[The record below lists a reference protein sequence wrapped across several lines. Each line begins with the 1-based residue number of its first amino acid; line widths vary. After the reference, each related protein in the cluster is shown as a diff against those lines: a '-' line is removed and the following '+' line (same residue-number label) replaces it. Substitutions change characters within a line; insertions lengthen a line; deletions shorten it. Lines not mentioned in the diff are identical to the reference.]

1 MTRRDAEF
9 QTVRSEGGLLP
20 PDLLRR
26 VLDPAGELPGV
37 RPEDYGLPR
46 GDRLGEVIVPG
57 WNRLLRHWSDFRE
70 AAAGL
75 REDEAGTALTNDR
88 WTLPLLRELGFGP
101 LLASAAP
108 AVAGRSWAIARFLGP
123 APVHLVGCH
132 VNLDRRSPGVRGA
145 ARANPHGLVQ
155 EFLNRSDG
163 HLWAIVS
170 NGLQLRL
177 LRDSRALSR
186 QSFLEFDLEAM
197 FAGEVYSDFVLLWL
211 TAHATRFAPRGDG
224 GPETCRLEAWTEE
237 ARKQGAR
244 ALGDLRGGVERAL
257 RTLGQG
263 LTSHPRN
270 LRLRDALRSG
280 ALAPS
285 DLHGQLLRIVYR
297 LIFLFVAEDRTLEGR
312 PLLHPPDGSG
322 TAATARERYAA
333 HYGTARLRGLAGAVK
348 GGRHGD
354 LWRQFGLVAAA
365 LSGDPSLAPARRH
378 LALPALGGFL
388 WDPESTA
395 ALNDAELANCDFL
408 DALRDLAFIRR
419 GNALRPVDYRS
430 LGAEELGGVYESLL
444 ALTPRVGADG
454 ADFKFAEFA
463 GNERKTTGSYYTPD
477 SLVQCL
483 LDSALDPVVEDAV
496 RGKSGREAEKAI
508 LELNILDPA
517 VGSGHFL
524 IGAARRLARR
534 LARARATA
542 DGESEPSPL
551 LYQRALRDVIGRC
564 LYGVDINP
572 MAAEL
577 CRVGLWLEA
586 LEPGKPLSFLDRR
599 IRVGDSL
606 LGVLDP
612 AVMARGVPGQAYK
625 PLTGDDKAV
634 CRDLKARNRR
644 AGASVQPGL
653 FDEAGVRRVAT
664 AVSGLDD
671 MPEDTLA
678 DIDRK
683 RAAWEAARTA
693 DARRR
698 ETLRG
703 NLFTGAFLAPKT
715 ADDMDAVP
723 LTEDLNRLDRD
734 MPMRRRVERAAGD
747 LALRH
752 RYFHWPLEFPEVMTA
767 GGFDVVLGN
776 PPWERIKLQEKEFF
790 AARAPEIARARN
802 KAARERLIQALVA
815 TDAPPADRALY
826 GEFQKA
832 KHTAEVASHFI
843 RSSGRFP
850 LTAVADMNTYALFA
864 ETFLQLLAPSGR
876 AGIVVQSGI
885 ATDYGTRRFFREV
898 SETGRLISL
907 YDFENREGLFPGV
920 HRMMKF
926 CLLTLGASGNGSADF
941 TFFATNI
948 KHLADRRRHF
958 TLSTEDIHRI
968 NPNTRTMPVFRSRAD
983 AELTKKIYSHVP
995 PLIDDTRQ
1003 HNPWRI
1009 RFMTM
1014 FHMANDSNLFR
1025 ADEQLQEYGGIRDGV
1040 NWILG
1045 DATYLPLYEAKMIHQ
1060 FDHRWATYQI
1070 SGNSFRD
1077 VTAYEKANPEYEP
1090 APRYWV
1096 SDIEVRSRLEDI
1108 AWKRH
1113 WLMGWRDITNAT
1125 NERTV
1130 IATVFPRSAVG
1141 DKILAIIPDRIA
1153 RSFSAL
1159 CANLLS
1165 LPLDYVA
1172 RQKIGGTSL
1181 KYFYFKQLPVLPPS
1195 AYDAA
1200 KLDFIAPR
1208 VLELVYTSKA
1218 MQPFAEDFG
1227 YAGPPFAWNPER
1239 RAILRAELDAFYARL
1254 YGLTRDE
1261 LRFVLDPAD
1270 THGPDY
1276 PTETFR
1282 VLKKN
1287 EIREF
1292 GEYRT
1297 QRLVLEAWDR
1307 QAPGSVSTPAP
1318 NLSCADG
1325 GADTVRIFSVF
1336 CDESWRTTRGG
1347 GARVTVGAMICPLS
1361 EVHPCA
1367 EAMRSLKARYGAK
1380 PDFEVKWTKVSPA
1393 KADFYKEII
1402 DLFFHR
1408 DALRFVGAVAEPGT
1422 TPEEEERIP
1431 RHGMREEL
1439 DRRLLGAVLQ
1449 GPHRYRIYT
1458 GVTDTRGG
1466 ARLRRLRETVDAL
1479 PPGNGRPRVERIQQI
1494 RAGESELLQLTDLL
1508 TGALAWANRGR
1519 GGNAGKAAIV
1529 ARLQERFGQEAPGD
1543 SFAPQDPKFHVSTWR
1558 P

>member
-1 MTRRDAEF
+1 MTRRDAGF

-26 VLDPAGELPGV
+26 VLDPAGKLPGV

-46 GDRLGEVIVPG
+46 GERLGEVIVPG

-88 WTLPLLRELGFGP
+88 WTLPLLRELGFG
-101 LLASAAP
+101 LLPASAAP

-170 NGLQLRL
+170 NGLQLRV
-177 LRDSRALSR
+177 LRDSQALSR

-211 TAHATRFAPRGDG
+211 TAHATRFAPRGGG

-270 LRLRDALRSG
+270 LRLRDALRNG

-285 DLHGQLLRIVYR
+285 DLHGQLLRTVYR

-444 ALTPRVGADG
+444 ALTPRIGADG
-454 ADFKFAEFA
+454 AKFEFAEFA

-534 LARARATA
+534 LARARAAA
-542 DGESEPSPL
+542 DGEGEPSPL

-564 LYGVDINP
+564 LYGVDVNP

-606 LGVLDP
+606 LGILDP
-612 AVMARGVPGQAYK
+612 AVMARGIPGQAYK
-625 PLTGDDKAV
+625 ALTGDDKAV

-644 AGASVQPGL
+644 AGASVQTGL
-653 FDEAGVRRVAT
+653 FDEAGIGRIAT

-683 RAAWEAARTA
+683 RAAWETARA
-693 DARRR
+693 VDARRR

-703 NLFTGAFLAPKT
+703 DLFTGAFLAPKT
-715 ADDMDAVP
+715 ADGMDAVP

-752 RYFHWPLEFPEVMTA
+752 RYFHWPLEFPEVMAA

-790 AARAPEIARARN
+790 AARAPEIARAQN

-832 KHTAEVASHFI
+832 KHTAEAASHFI

-907 YDFENREGLFPGV
+907 FDFENRERLFPGIDS
-920 HRMMKF
+920 RMRF
-926 CLLTLGASGNGSADF
+926 CLLTLGAIGNGSADF

-983 AELTKKIYSHVP
+983 AELTKKIYEHVP
-995 PLIDDTRQ
+995 PLIDNTRQ
-1003 HNPWRI
+1003 LNPWGV
-1009 RFMTM
+1009 RFMRM
-1014 FHMANDSNLFR
+1014 FDMTADSELFAPSAR
-1025 ADEQLQEYGGIRDGV
+1025 LEGGIRT
-1040 NWILG
+1040 G
-1045 DATYLPLYEAKMIHQ
+1045 DMYEIQGMTYMPLYEAKMAHQ
-1060 FDHRWATYQI
+1060 FDHRWATYDQNAKSYRD
-1070 SGNSFRD
+1070 SGD
-1077 VTAYEKANPEYEP
+1077 VDKINAKFEI

-1096 SDIEVRSRLEDI
+1096 PEAEVHNRLADG
-1108 AWKRH
+1108 
-1113 WLMGWRDITNAT
+1113 GWRRNWLLGYRSISNAT

-1130 IATVFPRSAVG
+1130 ISSVIPKSAVG
-1141 DKILAIIPDRIA
+1141 NSFPVIFFGSEISVSQLLAFLAIW
-1153 RSFSAL
+1153 
-1159 CANLLS
+1159 NS
-1165 LPLDYVA
+1165 LPLDYIA
-1172 RQKIGGTSL
+1172 RQKMGGINL
-1181 KYFYFKQLPVLPPS
+1181 NYMYMKQMPIFHPS
-1195 AYDAA
+1195 QFGQGE
-1200 KLDFIAPR
+1200 LGFIVPR
-1208 VLELVYTSKA
+1208 VLELTYTSESLRAFAKDVGYVGS
-1218 MQPFAEDFG
+1218 PFQFDV
-1227 YAGPPFAWNPER
+1227 NR
-1239 RAILRAELDAFYARL
+1239 RAVLCAELDAFFAKM
-1254 YGLTRDE
+1254 YGLSRDN
-1261 LRFVLDPAD
+1261 LRFILDPSD
-1270 THGPDY
+1270 VHGPDY

-1287 EIREF
+1287 EIQEF

-1307 QAPGSVSTPAP
+1307 QAPGSGSIPAP
-1318 NLSCADG
+1318 NLARADG
-1325 GADTVRIFSVF
+1325 GADTVQTFSVF

-1347 GARVTVGAMICPLS
+1347 GARVTGGAMICPLS
-1361 EVHPCA
+1361 EVRPCA
-1367 EAMRSLKARYGAK
+1367 EAMRSLKVKYGAK
-1380 PDFEVKWTKVSPA
+1380 PDFEVKWSKVSPA
-1393 KADFYKEII
+1393 KADFYKEMI

-1422 TPEEEERIP
+1422 APEEEERIP

-1439 DRRLLGAVLQ
+1439 DRRLLGAALQ

-1458 GVTDTRGG
+1458 GVTDTHGG

-1479 PPGNGRPRVERIQQI
+1479 PPGAGRPRVERIQQI
-1494 RAGESELLQLTDLL
+1494 RARESELLQLADLL
-1508 TGALAWANRGR
+1508 TGALAWANRGL

>member
-1 MTRRDAEF
+1 MTRRNAEF

-26 VLDPAGELPGV
+26 VPDPAGGLPGV

-46 GDRLGEVIVPG
+46 GERLGEVITPC
-57 WNRLLRHWSDFRE
+57 WNRLLKHWSDFRE
-70 AAAGL
+70 AATGL
-75 REDEAGTALTNDR
+75 REDEAGTALTNER

-101 LLASAAP
+101 LPAGAAP
-108 AVAGRSWAIARFLGP
+108 RVAGRSWAIARFLGP

-132 VNLDRRSPGVRGA
+132 ANLDRRSPGVRGA

-163 HLWAIVS
+163 HLWAVVS

-177 LRDSRALSR
+177 LRDSQALSR

-270 LRLRDALRSG
+270 LRLRDALRTG

-312 PLLHPPDGSG
+312 PLLHPPDDSG

-333 HYGTARLRGLAGAVK
+333 HYGTARLRSLAGAIK

-419 GNALRPVDYRS
+419 GNALRPVDYRN

-454 ADFKFAEFA
+454 AKFEFAEFA

-496 RGKSGREAEKAI
+496 RGKAGYEAEKAI

-564 LYGVDINP
+564 LYGVDVNP

-606 LGVLDP
+606 LGILDP

-625 PLTGDDKAV
+625 ALTGDDKAV

-644 AGASVQPGL
+644 AGASVQTGL
-653 FDEAGVRRVAT
+653 FDETGVRRAAT
-664 AVSGLDD
+664 AVSELDD

-683 RAAWEAARTA
+683 RAAWEAARIA

-703 NLFTGAFLAPKT
+703 DLFAGAFLAPKT
-715 ADDMDAVP
+715 VDGMDAVP

-734 MPMRRRVERAAGD
+734 MPMRRRAVETACD
-747 LALRH
+747 LARRH
-752 RYFHWPLEFPEVMTA
+752 RCFHWTVEFPEVMAA

-776 PPWERIKLQEKEFF
+776 PPWERIKLQDREFF
-790 AARAPEIARARN
+790 AARAPDIARSPN
-802 KAARERLIQALVA
+802 KAARDRMIRRLADDDALPSDK
-815 TDAPPADRALY
+815 TLHR
-826 GEFQKA
+826 EFQSA
-832 KHTAEVASHFI
+832 RRDSEAVNCFI

-850 LTAVADMNTYALFA
+850 LTSRGDVNTYALFA
-864 ETFLQLLAPSGR
+864 ESFLQLLAPTGR
-876 AGIVVQSGI
+876 AGIIVPSGI
-885 ATDYGTRRFFREV
+885 ATDHNTRQFFESVSDENRLSSLYSFENEEFIFPSVHHSFRFCLMTLYGSGTSEENSAFVFFARRTDALHNSDRRFKLSKEDF
-898 SETGRLISL
+898 SL
-907 YDFENREGLFPGV
+907 
-920 HRMMKF
+920 
-926 CLLTLGASGNGSADF
+926 
-941 TFFATNI
+941 
-948 KHLADRRRHF
+948 
-958 TLSTEDIHRI
+958 I
-968 NPNTRTMPVFRSRAD
+968 NPNTRTAPIFRSRAD
-983 AELTKKIYSHVP
+983 AELTKKIYSFVP
-995 PLIDDTRQ
+995 VLIDEIRIADG
-1003 HNPWRI
+1003 NPWDI
-1009 RFMTM
+1009 RFMCM
-1014 FHMANDSNLFR
+1014 FHTANDSELFR
-1025 ADEQLQEYGGIRDGV
+1025 TSTQMEKAGGKRIGV
-1040 NWILG
+1040 NWAVSG
-1045 DATYLPLYEAKMIHQ
+1045 DSEYVSLYEAKMIHQ
-1060 FDHRWATYQI
+1060 FDHRWATYDENDGAVRDI
-1070 SGNSFRD
+1070 ACHEKENSGIES
-1077 VTAYEKANPEYEP
+1077 TPH
-1090 APRYWV
+1090 YWV
-1096 SDIEVRSRLEDI
+1096 PVHDVAERLDG
-1108 AWKRH
+1108 AGWRRN
-1113 WLMGWRDITNAT
+1113 WLMGWLNITSAHVL
-1125 NERTV
+1125 RTT
-1130 IATVFPRSAVG
+1130 IAAAIPRTAVS
-1141 DKILAIIPDRIA
+1141 D
-1153 RSFSAL
+1153 
-1159 CANLLS
+1159 S
-1165 LPLDYVA
+1165 LPLFFLGTDILPRLWAVHLANWNSLVLDYVA
-1172 RQKIGGTSL
+1172 RQKVGGNHLTYSCV
-1181 KYFYFKQLPVLPPS
+1181 KQLPILRPE
-1195 AYDAA
+1195 AYGDREIE
-1200 KLDFIAPR
+1200 FIVPR
-1208 VLELVYTSKA
+1208 VLELTYTSNA
-1218 MQPFAEDFG
+1218 IRPFARDIG
-1227 YAGPPFAWNPER
+1227 YEGAPFRFDSER
-1239 RAILRAELDAFYARL
+1239 RAILRAELDAIFANL
-1254 YGLTRDE
+1254 YGLSRDE
-1261 LRFVLDPAD
+1261 LRFILDPSD
-1270 THGPDY
+1270 THGPAY

-1297 QRLVLEAWDR
+1297 QRLVLQAWDR
-1307 QAPGSVSTPAP
+1307 LV
-1318 NLSCADG
+1318 
-1325 GADTVRIFSVF
+1325 
-1336 CDESWRTTRGG
+1336 
-1347 GARVTVGAMICPLS
+1347 
-1361 EVHPCA
+1361 
-1367 EAMRSLKARYGAK
+1367 
-1380 PDFEVKWTKVSPA
+1380 
-1393 KADFYKEII
+1393 
-1402 DLFFHR
+1402 
-1408 DALRFVGAVAEPGT
+1408 
-1422 TPEEEERIP
+1422 
-1431 RHGMREEL
+1431 
-1439 DRRLLGAVLQ
+1439 
-1449 GPHRYRIYT
+1449 
-1458 GVTDTRGG
+1458 
-1466 ARLRRLRETVDAL
+1466 
-1479 PPGNGRPRVERIQQI
+1479 
-1494 RAGESELLQLTDLL
+1494 AGEID
-1508 TGALAWANRGR
+1508 
-1519 GGNAGKAAIV
+1519 
-1529 ARLQERFGQEAPGD
+1529 
-1543 SFAPQDPKFHVSTWR
+1543 
-1558 P
+1558 

>member
-1 MTRRDAEF
+1 MTRRDAGF

-101 LLASAAP
+101 LPASAAP

-177 LRDSRALSR
+177 LRDSQALSR

-257 RTLGQG
+257 RTLGRG

-606 LGVLDP
+606 LGILDP

-625 PLTGDDKAV
+625 ALTGDDKAV

-644 AGASVQPGL
+644 AGASVQTGL
-653 FDEAGVRRVAT
+653 FDEAGIGRIVT
-664 AVSGLDD
+664 AVTGIDD

-683 RAAWEAARTA
+683 RAAWETARA
-693 DARRR
+693 VDARRR
-698 ETLRG
+698 EALRG

-715 ADDMDAVP
+715 ADGMGAVP

-734 MPMRRRVERAAGD
+734 MPMRLRAVDAARD
-747 LALRH
+747 LAKRH
-752 RYFHWPLEFPEVMTA
+752 RCFHWPVEFPEVMAA

-790 AARAPEIARARN
+790 AARAPEIAQARN
-802 KAARERLIQALVA
+802 KAARERVIQALVA
-815 TDAPPADRALY
+815 TDAPPADRALH

-832 KHTAEVASHFI
+832 KHTVEVASHFI

-968 NPNTRTMPVFRSRAD
+968 NPNTRTMPVLRSRAD
-983 AELTKKIYSHVP
+983 AELTKKIYEHVP
-995 PLIDDTRQ
+995 LLINDARQ
-1003 HNPWRI
+1003 YNPWAI

-1014 FHMANDSNLFR
+1014 FHMANDSDFFVPSARLR
-1025 ADEQLQEYGGIRDGV
+1025 DGIRK
-1040 NWILG
+1040 G
-1045 DATYLPLYEAKMIHQ
+1045 DVYEIQGMKYMPLYEAKMTHQ
-1060 FDHRWATYQI
+1060 FDHRWATYDRNAKSYHASSDAAKINTQ
-1070 SGNSFRD
+1070 FE
-1077 VTAYEKANPEYEP
+1077 VM
-1090 APRYWV
+1090 PRYWV
-1096 SDIEVRSRLEDI
+1096 PEAEVHARLVDAGWMRNWLLGYRRISRAAD
-1108 AWKRH
+1108 A
-1113 WLMGWRDITNAT
+1113 
-1125 NERTV
+1125 RTV
-1130 IATVFPRSAVG
+1130 ISSVIPKSAVG
-1141 DKILAIIPDRIA
+1141 DSFPVILCGSELPVFHLLAFLAIW
-1153 RSFSAL
+1153 
-1159 CANLLS
+1159 NS
-1165 LPLDYVA
+1165 LPLDYIM
-1172 RQKIGGTSL
+1172 RQKIGGINL
-1181 KYFYFKQLPVLPPS
+1181 NYMYMKQMPIFHPS
-1195 AYDAA
+1195 KFSQRD
-1200 KLDFIAPR
+1200 LDFIGPR
-1208 VLELVYTSKA
+1208 ALELTYTSESLRE
-1218 MQPFAEDFG
+1218 FAKDVG
-1227 YAGPPFAWNPER
+1227 YAGKPFLFDVGR
-1239 RAILRAELDAFYARL
+1239 RAMLRAELDAFFARM
-1254 YGLTRDE
+1254 YGLSHDD
-1261 LRFVLDPAD
+1261 LRFILETSDIRGA
-1270 THGPDY
+1270 DY

-1287 EIREF
+1287 EMREF

-1297 QRLVLEAWDR
+1297 RRLVLQAW
-1307 QAPGSVSTPAP
+1307 
-1318 NLSCADG
+1318 N
-1325 GADTVRIFSVF
+1325 
-1336 CDESWRTTRGG
+1336 
-1347 GARVTVGAMICPLS
+1347 
-1361 EVHPCA
+1361 
-1367 EAMRSLKARYGAK
+1367 
-1380 PDFEVKWTKVSPA
+1380 
-1393 KADFYKEII
+1393 
-1402 DLFFHR
+1402 
-1408 DALRFVGAVAEPGT
+1408 
-1422 TPEEEERIP
+1422 
-1431 RHGMREEL
+1431 
-1439 DRRLLGAVLQ
+1439 RLA
-1449 GPHRYRIYT
+1449 
-1458 GVTDTRGG
+1458 
-1466 ARLRRLRETVDAL
+1466 
-1479 PPGNGRPRVERIQQI
+1479 
-1494 RAGESELLQLTDLL
+1494 AGEI
-1508 TGALAWANRGR
+1508 G
-1519 GGNAGKAAIV
+1519 
-1529 ARLQERFGQEAPGD
+1529 
-1543 SFAPQDPKFHVSTWR
+1543 
-1558 P
+1558 

>member
-177 LRDSRALSR
+177 LRDSHALSR

-508 LELNILDPA
+508 LKLNILDPA

-564 LYGVDINP
+564 LYGVDVNP

-644 AGASVQPGL
+644 AGASVQTGL
-653 FDEAGVRRVAT
+653 FDEAGIGRIVT

-683 RAAWEAARTA
+683 RAAWETARA
-693 DARRR
+693 VDARRR

-703 NLFTGAFLAPKT
+703 DLFTGAFLAPKT
-715 ADDMDAVP
+715 VDGMDAVP

-734 MPMRRRVERAAGD
+734 MPMRRRAAEVSRD
-747 LALRH
+747 LAQRH
-752 RYFHWPLEFPEVMTA
+752 RCFHWPLEFPEVMAA
-767 GGFDVVLGN
+767 GGFDVMLGN
-776 PPWERIKLQEKEFF
+776 PPWERIKLQDREFF
-790 AARAPEIARARN
+790 AARAPDIAQAPN
-802 KAARERLIQALVA
+802 KAARDRMIRRLADDNAL
-815 TDAPPADRALY
+815 PSEKALY
-826 GEFQKA
+826 REFQSA
-832 KHTAEVASHFI
+832 KRDSEAVSCFV
-843 RSSGRFP
+843 RGSGRFP
-850 LTAVADMNTYALFA
+850 LTSTGDINTYALFA
-864 ETFLQLLAPSGR
+864 ESFLQLLAPTGR
-876 AGIVVQSGI
+876 AGIVVPSGI
-885 ATDYGTRRFFREV
+885 ATDHNTRKFFECV
-898 SETGRLISL
+898 SDENRLSSL
-907 YDFENREGLFPGV
+907 YSFENEEFIFPSV
-920 HRMMKF
+920 HHSFRF
-926 CLLTLGASGNGSADF
+926 CLLTLCGRHTAEEETAF
-941 TFFATNI
+941 VFFARRTDALRN
-948 KHLADRRRHF
+948 LDRRF
-958 TLSTEDIHRI
+958 KLSKEDFSLI
-968 NPNTRTMPVFRSRAD
+968 NPNTRTAPIFRSRAD
-983 AELTKKIYSHVP
+983 AELTKKIYSFVP
-995 PLIDDTRQ
+995 VLIGENGNTGG
-1003 HNPWRI
+1003 NIWNV
-1009 RFMTM
+1009 RFMCM
-1014 FHMANDSNLFR
+1014 FHTANDSELFR
-1025 ADEQLQEYGGIRDGV
+1025 TAAQLKQEVGKRKGMNWAVPGDGEYV
-1040 NWILG
+1040 S
-1045 DATYLPLYEAKMIHQ
+1045 LYEAKMIHQ
-1060 FDHRWATYQI
+1060 FDHRWATYDENN
-1070 SGNSFRD
+1070 GAVRD
-1077 VTAYEKANPEYEP
+1077 IACREKKNPGTESM
-1090 APRYWV
+1090 PRYWV
-1096 SDIEVRSRLEDI
+1096 SAHDMAERLDGAGWHRDWI
-1108 AWKRH
+1108 
-1113 WLMGWRDITNAT
+1113 MGWRNITSAHVL
-1125 NERTV
+1125 RTT
-1130 IATVFPRSAVG
+1130 IAAAMPRTAVS
-1141 DKILAIIPDRIA
+1141 D
-1153 RSFSAL
+1153 
-1159 CANLLS
+1159 S
-1165 LPLDYVA
+1165 LPLFFLGTDTSPQLWAAHLANWNSLVLDYVA
-1172 RQKIGGTSL
+1172 RQKVGGNHLTYSCV
-1181 KYFYFKQLPVLPPS
+1181 KQLPVLRPE
-1195 AYDAA
+1195 AYEEREIQ
-1200 KLDFIAPR
+1200 FIVPR
-1208 VLELVYTSKA
+1208 VLELTYTSNA
-1218 MQPFAEDFG
+1218 MRPFARDIG
-1227 YAGPPFAWNPER
+1227 YEGAPFRFDPER
-1239 RAILRAELDAFYARL
+1239 RAILRAELDAVFANL
-1254 YGLTRDE
+1254 YGLSRDE
-1261 LRFVLDPAD
+1261 LRFILDPAD

-1297 QRLVLEAWDR
+1297 QRLVLQAWDR
-1307 QAPGSVSTPAP
+1307 LA
-1318 NLSCADG
+1318 
-1325 GADTVRIFSVF
+1325 
-1336 CDESWRTTRGG
+1336 
-1347 GARVTVGAMICPLS
+1347 
-1361 EVHPCA
+1361 
-1367 EAMRSLKARYGAK
+1367 
-1380 PDFEVKWTKVSPA
+1380 
-1393 KADFYKEII
+1393 
-1402 DLFFHR
+1402 
-1408 DALRFVGAVAEPGT
+1408 
-1422 TPEEEERIP
+1422 
-1431 RHGMREEL
+1431 
-1439 DRRLLGAVLQ
+1439 
-1449 GPHRYRIYT
+1449 
-1458 GVTDTRGG
+1458 
-1466 ARLRRLRETVDAL
+1466 
-1479 PPGNGRPRVERIQQI
+1479 
-1494 RAGESELLQLTDLL
+1494 AGEI
-1508 TGALAWANRGR
+1508 G
-1519 GGNAGKAAIV
+1519 
-1529 ARLQERFGQEAPGD
+1529 
-1543 SFAPQDPKFHVSTWR
+1543 
-1558 P
+1558 

>member
-1 MTRRDAEF
+1 MTRRNAEF

-26 VLDPAGELPGV
+26 VPDPAGGLPGV

-46 GDRLGEVIVPG
+46 GERLGEVITPC
-57 WNRLLRHWSDFRE
+57 WNRLLKHWSDFRE
-70 AAAGL
+70 AATGL
-75 REDEAGTALTNDR
+75 REDEAGTALTNER

-101 LLASAAP
+101 LPAGAAP
-108 AVAGRSWAIARFLGP
+108 RVAGRSWAIARFLGP

-132 VNLDRRSPGVRGA
+132 ANLDRRSPGVRGA

-177 LRDSRALSR
+177 LRDSQALSR

-270 LRLRDALRSG
+270 LRLRDALRTG

-312 PLLHPPDGSG
+312 PLLHLPDDSG

-333 HYGTARLRGLAGAVK
+333 HYGTARLRSLAGAIK

-419 GNALRPVDYRS
+419 GNALRPVDYRN

-454 ADFKFAEFA
+454 ADFRFAEFA

-496 RGKSGREAEKAI
+496 RSKAGHEAEKAI

-606 LGVLDP
+606 LGILDP

-625 PLTGDDKAV
+625 VLTGDDKAV

-644 AGASVQPGL
+644 AGASVQTGL
-653 FDEAGVRRVAT
+653 FDETGVRRAAT
-664 AVSGLDD
+664 AVSELDD

-683 RAAWEAARTA
+683 RAAWEAARIA
-693 DARRR
+693 DARQR

-703 NLFTGAFLAPKT
+703 DLFAGAFLAPKT
-715 ADDMDAVP
+715 ADGMDAVP

-734 MPMRRRVERAAGD
+734 MPMRRRAVETACD
-747 LALRH
+747 LARRH
-752 RYFHWPLEFPEVMTA
+752 RCFHWTVEFPEVMA
-767 GGFDVVLGN
+767 VGGFDVVLGN
-776 PPWERIKLQEKEFF
+776 PPWDVLQFGEAEYFAIKAPHVSAILG
-790 AARAPEIARARN
+790 ARRKQAILALRNEDPDTYDQYLLDLRESEARN
-802 KAARERLIQALVA
+802 R
-815 TDAPPADRALY
+815 
-826 GEFQKA
+826 
-832 KHTAEVASHFI
+832 FI
-843 RSSGRFP
+843 RESGRYP
-850 LTAVADMNTYALFA
+850 CTAVGKLNSYALFS
-864 ETFLQLLAPSGR
+864 EISLQLLAPSGR
-876 AGIVVQSGI
+876 AGIIVPSGI
-885 ATDYGTRRFFREV
+885 ATDHNTQKFFEQVSDKHRLSSLYSFENEDFIFPSVHHSFRFCLMTLCGSNGSEKEAVFVFFARRTNDLHNSDRRFKLSKDEF
-898 SETGRLISL
+898 SL
-907 YDFENREGLFPGV
+907 
-920 HRMMKF
+920 
-926 CLLTLGASGNGSADF
+926 
-941 TFFATNI
+941 
-948 KHLADRRRHF
+948 
-958 TLSTEDIHRI
+958 I
-968 NPNTRTMPVFRSRAD
+968 NPNTRTAPVFRSQSD
-983 AELTKKIYSHVP
+983 ANLAKKIYGKVP
-995 PLIDDTRQ
+995 AYIGEAKDSIR
-1003 HNPWRI
+1003 NPWRVNF
-1009 RFMTM
+1009 RQGLFNMS
-1014 FHMANDSNLFR
+1014 DGSNLFR
-1025 ADEQLQEYGGIRDGV
+1025 TAEQLTKSSAERRGANYLHPDG
-1040 NWILG
+1040 N
-1045 DATYLPLYEAKMIHQ
+1045 TYVPLYEAKMIHQ
-1060 FDHRWATYQI
+1060 FDHRWATYD
-1070 SGNSFRD
+1070 GNDGAVRNI
-1077 VTAYEKANPEYEP
+1077 VCYEKESPEIEST
-1090 APRYWV
+1090 PRYWV
-1096 SDIEVRSRLEDI
+1096 SVHDVAERLDG
-1108 AWKRH
+1108 AGWRRD
-1113 WLMGWRDITNAT
+1113 WLMGWRDITSAHVL
-1125 NERTV
+1125 RTT
-1130 IATVFPRSAVG
+1130 IAAAIPRTAVG
-1141 DKILAIIPDRIA
+1141 H
-1153 RSFSAL
+1153 
-1159 CANLLS
+1159 S
-1165 LPLDYVA
+1165 LPLFFLGTDISPRLWTAHLANWNSLVLDYVA
-1172 RQKIGGTSL
+1172 RQKIGGNHLTYSCI
-1181 KYFYFKQLPVLPPS
+1181 KQLPALRPE
-1195 AYDAA
+1195 AYGDREIE
-1200 KLDFIAPR
+1200 FIVPR
-1208 VLELVYTSKA
+1208 VLELTYTSNA
-1218 MQPFAEDFG
+1218 MRPFARDIG
-1227 YAGPPFAWNPER
+1227 YEGAPFRFDPGR
-1239 RAILRAELDAFYARL
+1239 RAILRAELDAIFANL
-1254 YGLTRDE
+1254 YGLSRDE
-1261 LRFVLDPAD
+1261 LRFILDPAD

-1297 QRLVLEAWDR
+1297 QRLVLQAWDR
-1307 QAPGSVSTPAP
+1307 LA
-1318 NLSCADG
+1318 
-1325 GADTVRIFSVF
+1325 
-1336 CDESWRTTRGG
+1336 
-1347 GARVTVGAMICPLS
+1347 
-1361 EVHPCA
+1361 
-1367 EAMRSLKARYGAK
+1367 
-1380 PDFEVKWTKVSPA
+1380 
-1393 KADFYKEII
+1393 
-1402 DLFFHR
+1402 
-1408 DALRFVGAVAEPGT
+1408 
-1422 TPEEEERIP
+1422 
-1431 RHGMREEL
+1431 
-1439 DRRLLGAVLQ
+1439 
-1449 GPHRYRIYT
+1449 
-1458 GVTDTRGG
+1458 
-1466 ARLRRLRETVDAL
+1466 
-1479 PPGNGRPRVERIQQI
+1479 
-1494 RAGESELLQLTDLL
+1494 AGEI
-1508 TGALAWANRGR
+1508 G
-1519 GGNAGKAAIV
+1519 
-1529 ARLQERFGQEAPGD
+1529 
-1543 SFAPQDPKFHVSTWR
+1543 
-1558 P
+1558 